1 MQQQATPVLQEV
13 RRLAE
18 EIRVQLHLGGME
30 AKDAWAKLQP
40 KLQAFE
46 QRFERA
52 TDDAGEDL
60 DELAATLRKELQR
73 MKDRLKKA

>member
-1 MQQQATPVLQEV
+1 MTTNTTPVLQEV

-52 TDDAGEDL
+52 TEDAGDDL
-60 DELAATLRKELQR
+60 DELAAVLRKELQR
-73 MKDRLKKA
+73 VKDRLRKA